1 MENYISRM
9 NIERYRLLL
18 RTVTDQ
24 FERQVIKELPAEE
37 EAKPSSQG
45 RQASWFGIHRAS
57 QPSSDETRCIKC
69 GSEMQFVTIMP
80 VLFSGGLD
88 ELAYQCENCGGEVKH
103 TTKSHSY

>member
-1 MENYISRM
+1 M

-24 FERQVIKELPAEE
+24 SQRQVIMKLLAEE

-45 RQASWFGIHRAS
+45 HQASWLGMQRAS

-69 GSEMQFVTIMP
+69 GSEMRIVTIMP

-88 ELAYQCENCGGEVKH
+88 ELAYRCENCGGEVKY
-103 TTKSHSY
+103 TARSHSY